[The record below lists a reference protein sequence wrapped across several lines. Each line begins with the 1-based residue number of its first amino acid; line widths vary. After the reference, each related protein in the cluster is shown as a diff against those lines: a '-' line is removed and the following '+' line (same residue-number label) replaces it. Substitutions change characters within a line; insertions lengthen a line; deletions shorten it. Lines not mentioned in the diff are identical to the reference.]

1 MREEHQM
8 KITRSQLRRIIK
20 EELSRVLGEQEEA
33 QAEHE
38 EPVSR
43 QEWMRFGKGVYMTDH
58 GRFNTYH
65 DGSERSGENAT
76 KMFLKGADHDARNL
90 IINGKGEV
98 IGFGHG
104 RGGEWQPHWHAP
116 KSGWGRFESIVK
128 SGVEITDTMMDYAD
142 NLLELPAPVSGLGT
156 APAEQPAPEEEEAEP
171 SRRERRRERR
181 RGRRKQRL
189 QRRVAGLEQEQ
200 E

>member
-1 MREEHQM
+1 M
-8 KITRSQLRRIIK
+8 KITRNHLRRIIK
-20 EELSRVLGEQEEA
+20 EELSRVLVEQEEDP
-33 QAEHE
+33 AEHE

-43 QEWMRFGKGVYMTDH
+43 QEWMSFGKGMYMTGH
-58 GRFNTYH
+58 GRFMTYH
-65 DGSERSGENAT
+65 DGIEDSGENAT
-76 KMFLKGADHDARNL
+76 KMFLKGADHDARDL

-128 SGVEITDTMMDYAD
+128 SGVEIGNTMMDYAD
-142 NLLELPAPVSGLGT
+142 TLLELPAPVSGLDT

-171 SRRERRRERR
+171 SRRERR